1 MQHQGAADLATHVA
15 ARDKVAQMMRCSLIQ
30 QLGWRREFAVLIHT
44 DHYTTTAL
52 FFRTALFYAKFHA
65 LLLLKS
71 HFQMP
76 DYPHTQHIKSKPLRT
91 GIFHRTLVS
100 EFAANGLLVFAV
112 LLGIIVVSQLIR
124 LLSDAVSG
132 VIAVDGVLALLG
144 FSAMNYLPVL
154 LSISLFISIL
164 LALSRCYRD
173 SEMVVWFGSGIGLT
187 RWIRPVLW
195 YALPVVGLIGLLSL
209 VLSPWSLHKADEFK
223 RKLESRDDVTA
234 ATPGLFRESKQADR
248 VYFIDNVDVG
258 TNRVGNIFVQSEQNG
273 KLGTMAAKQ
282 GLQETAP
289 NGDRFLVLLNGT
301 RYEGT
306 PGQRDYRIV
315 EFERYA
321 MRIDSAPVKQSE
333 QQMRTMTTLE
343 LWRNPTSWHLSEL
356 EWRIGLPISALILA
370 LLAIPLSF
378 VNPRAGRS
386 LNLILAIVLYMLY
399 NNMISVTNTW
409 VGQGKLSPGM
419 GLWGIHAAMLAITLL
434 MFYHR
439 MTLFSLRRWLVKDR
453 PDPEASSRSPASPDD
468 RMIGSPSDAAE
479 RVEK

>member
-1 MQHQGAADLATHVA
+1 
-15 ARDKVAQMMRCSLIQ
+15 
-30 QLGWRREFAVLIHT
+30 
-44 DHYTTTAL
+44 
-52 FFRTALFYAKFHA
+52 
-65 LLLLKS
+65 
-71 HFQMP
+71 
-76 DYPHTQHIKSKPLRT
+76 
-91 GIFHRTLVS
+91 VS
-100 EFAANGLLVFAV
+100 EFASNGLLVFAV
-112 LLGIIVVSQLIR
+112 LLGIVVVSQLIR
-124 LLSDAVSG
+124 LLSQAVSG

-154 LSISLFISIL
+154 LSISMFISIL
-164 LALSRCYRD
+164 LALSRSYRD
-173 SEMVVWFGSGIGLT
+173 SEMVVWFASGIGLT

-195 YALPVVGLIGLLSL
+195 YALPVAGLIALLSL
-209 VLSPWSLHKADEFK
+209 VLSPWSLYKADEFK
-223 RKLESRDDVTA
+223 RKLESRDDVTS

-248 VYFIDNVDVG
+248 VYFIDNVDAG
-258 TNRVGNIFVQSEQNG
+258 SNRVGNIFVQSEQNG
-273 KLGTMAAKQ
+273 KLGTMVAKQ

-321 MRIDSAPVKQSE
+321 MRIDSAPVKQAE
-333 QQMRTMTTLE
+333 PQMRTMTTLE
-343 LWRNPTSWHLSEL
+343 LWHNPTSWHLSEL

-419 GLWGIHAAMLAITLL
+419 GLWGIHATMLAITIL

-439 MTLFSLRRWLVKDR
+439 MTLFSLRRWLAKDR
-453 PDPEASSRSPASPDD
+453 PDPEAESLSKPASSDD
-468 RMIGSPSDAAE
+468 GTIVSPSGTAE
-479 RVEK
+479 GIEK